1 MGGMVRGSP
10 AVARRIRSSSN
21 PWPSA
26 SPAWRLPS
34 MTTTA
39 LRSCPLIGRDD
50 HGWDAVTRA
59 YNLTVVQEPALV
71 ALPAS
76 DEDVVDLVGY
86 ARQRG
91 LRIAPQRTGHN
102 AGPLG
107 ALDDVIL
114 ARTDAMQG
122 VEIDAERRVAR
133 VRAGARW
140 EDVIPQASA
149 LGLAALHGSTPDV
162 SVPGYTLGGG
172 VGWYGRR
179 HGLAAN
185 SVTAIELVTADGV
198 HRRVDHEHEPDLF
211 WALRGG
217 GGNLGLV
224 TAVEFALYPI
234 AEVYA
239 GVVFFPWERSA
250 EVLHA
255 WRAWTTTLPDEVTS
269 VGRILQ
275 PPPFP
280 HLPEQL
286 RGRQFVAVDA
296 VVIGDERQG
305 RELLEPLRR
314 LGPEIDTFAM
324 RPPAGIAELHMDPRQ
339 PVPGITG
346 TAMLGDL
353 PGEAIDGFVAAAGP
367 GSGSRLLVADLRHLG
382 GALRRAP
389 AGHGALA
396 TLDASFV
403 MFGVGVGEGTAER
416 LTVVSDALASWDSG
430 RSYLN
435 FAERRTDPSRF
446 FAPGVLPRLRAVK
459 AEVDSEGVF
468 RSNHPVL

>member
-1 MGGMVRGSP
+1 VSKRGKTL
-10 AVARRIRSSSN
+10 
-21 PWPSA
+21 SA
-26 SPAWRLPS
+26 MNHPQLLTTPVIEPGDDRWRAA
-34 MTTTA
+34 TQTF
-39 LRSCPLIGRDD
+39 D
-50 HGWDAVTRA
+50 
-59 YNLTVVQEPALV
+59 LTVTQEPALV
-71 ALPAS
+71 ALPDTDDDAARA
-76 DEDVVDLVGY
+76 VDI
-86 ARQRG
+86 ARSRG
-91 LRIAPQRTGHN
+91 LRVAPQRTGHN
-102 AGPLG
+102 AKPLG
-107 ALDDVIL
+107 ALDDVL
-114 ARTDAMQG
+114 LVRTDAMQG

-162 SVPGYTLGGG
+162 SVAGYTLGGG

-224 TAVEFALYPI
+224 TALEFALYPI

-275 PPPFP
+275 LPPFP

-353 PGEAIDGFVAAAGP
+353 PGEAIDRFVAAAGP

-382 GALRRAP
+382 GALRRPAP
-389 AGHGALA
+389 HHGALA
-396 TLDASFV
+396 TLDASYLS
-403 MFGVGVGEGTAER
+403 FGVGIGPEAHER
-416 LTVVSDALASWDSG
+416 LAVVDDALKPYDTG
-430 RSYLN
+430 RAYLN
-435 FAERRTDPSRF
+435 LAHEPTDAARF
-446 FAPGVLPRLRAVK
+446 FTPAAYERLRAVK
-459 AEVDSEGVF
+459 ADVDPDGLF
-468 RSNHPVL
+468 RANHPIAPGVRARRA